1 MSRRPLHATGQGQR
15 VRVAL
20 VDDHV
25 LLLDGLSARLSR
37 PRTGVEVVATS
48 PTWSGLVRDDRFPD
62 AFDVVVLDLA
72 LRDEVPVAQKIRTLA
87 GAGLTSVLLS
97 THADPST
104 IHGAMRAGASAVV
117 PKAESSEELIASI
130 HAAADGTPRQSA
142 LVQQAMQDF
151 HAEEDP
157 RLGQQEQRA
166 LVLYA
171 GGRSVRDV
179 AEAMSTTEETVKSYI
194 KRGRR
199 KYLHAGTDLG
209 TKLLLRRHAIRHGWI
224 APE

>member
-48 PTWSGLVRDDRFPD
+48 PTWSGLVRDERFPA

-72 LRDEVPVAQKIRTLA
+72 LRDDVPVAQKIRTLA
-87 GAGLTSVLLS
+87 GVGLTSVLLS
-97 THADPST
+97 THADAST
-104 IHGAMRAGASAVV
+104 IHGAMRAGAAAVV
-117 PKAESSEELIASI
+117 PKAESSEELIA
-130 HAAADGTPRQSA
+130 TA

-171 GGRSVRDV
+171 GGRSIRDV

-194 KRGRR
+194 KRARR

>member
-1 MSRRPLHATGQGQR
+1 
-15 VRVAL
+15 
-20 VDDHV
+20 
-25 LLLDGLSARLSR
+25 
-37 PRTGVEVVATS
+37 
-48 PTWSGLVRDDRFPD
+48 
-62 AFDVVVLDLA
+62 
-72 LRDEVPVAQKIRTLA
+72 
-87 GAGLTSVLLS
+87 
-97 THADPST
+97 
-104 IHGAMRAGASAVV
+104 MRAGAAAVV
-117 PKAESSEELIASI
+117 PKAESSEELIATI
-130 HAAADGTPRQSA
+130 HAAADGTPRQTA
-142 LVQQAMQDF
+142 LVQRAMQDF
-151 HAEEDP
+151 HAEDDP

-171 GGRSVRDV
+171 GGRSIRDV

>member
-1 MSRRPLHATGQGQR
+1 MSRRPPHATGQGHR

-37 PRTGVEVVATS
+37 PRTGVDVVATS
-48 PTWSGLVRDDRFPD
+48 PTWIGLIRDDRFPD

-72 LRDEVPVAQKIRTLA
+72 LRDDVPVAQKIRTLA

-97 THADPST
+97 THADAST
-104 IHGAMRAGASAVV
+104 IHGAMRAGAAAVV
-117 PKAESSEELIASI
+117 PKAESSEELIATI
-130 HAAADGTPRQSA
+130 HAAADGTPRQTT
-142 LVQQAMQDF
+142 LVQRAMQDF
-151 HAEEDP
+151 HAAEDP

-171 GGRSVRDV
+171 GGRSIRDV
-179 AEAMSTTEETVKSYI
+179 AEAMGTTEETVKSYI
-194 KRGRR
+194 KRARR

-224 APE
+224 SPE